1 MYNESKDSFAHLPV
15 TAIKGGGCP
24 LHGCSVNNST
34 ILKKNEKL
42 LKKVLTGARF
52 YSIVSIS

>member
-15 TAIKGGGCP
+15 TAIKGGMPFARLFCQQF
-24 LHGCSVNNST
+24 HDF
-34 ILKKNEKL
+34 KKNEKL